1 MADDA
6 GNSAFLTSAR
16 ALLDEQGRVSA
27 PSDNLARRVAGCLGQ
42 LQSEMAPLIGNAGF
56 LSVFNRAVHLCQ
68 PRFEW
73 LSLVEPGQEGP
84 LSLQRLSARFE
95 QLDVGRGSEEAAHLF
110 SVLLALLCDFLG
122 EDLTERAL
130 RRAWPQLP
138 SGSWS
143 WR

>member
-6 GNSAFLTSAR
+6 GNSAFLASAR
-16 ALLDEQGRVSA
+16 ALLEGHGRSSA
-27 PSDNLARRVAGCLGQ
+27 PSDNLAMRVAGCLGQ
-42 LQSEMAPLIGNAGF
+42 LQSQMAPLIGIAGF

-73 LSLVEPGQEGP
+73 LSLVEPGEEGP
-84 LSLQRLSARFE
+84 LSRQRLSARFE
-95 QLDVGRGSEEAAHLF
+95 QLDAGRGSEAAGHLL

-130 RRAWPQLP
+130 RRAWPLLP
-138 SGSWS
+138 PGSLS
-143 WR
+143 SR